1 MWLIDA
7 KTTRLVHVNDVAD
20 KPRYAILSHT
30 WGDGEVSFRD
40 MSARSSRISRKPQ
53 RRPAWS
59 KIENSCRLALSYKCD
74 YVWIDTCCIDNSSS
88 SELQQ
93 AINSM
98 FRWYERAEICFVH
111 LADVS
116 VDKDH
121 NRLKSAFRDS
131 RWFKRGWTLQELL
144 APSTLVFY
152 DKTWSVIGA
161 KDDAD
166 LRGSISEVTGID
178 EYYLNPANRIVFS
191 SVHQWLSRA
200 SVAERLSWAAGRE
213 TTRAEDM
220 AYCLLGI
227 FDINMPMLYGEG
239 IKAFKR
245 LQEEI
250 MKVDDDCSLLCWGYD
265 MAQEA
270 LTIFEDESSILA
282 PHPKYF
288 KNCRGIKPCTLPGYM
303 MPSFSLNQRGLKIK
317 APILDDITHA
327 HLSYVVL
334 GCGIIPE
341 TERGNDQGKA
351 GSRLFVSLP
360 LVSNGACKSR
370 AGDVET
376 QQGEYHRPTWC
387 RPTLVSMKFLKKAKL
402 KELLIRRAAS
412 KSAVT
417 IRRCPFRLLFQNS
430 PLFKT
435 EHVVAIY
442 PPQPIPGALAS
453 LGRKAIHKTGFWD
466 DSDKRNPLSD
476 SYVRKIRSDTSS
488 SEGDDPDNQLLSD
501 VQVMIHLKFSASEMF
516 LVTVELGDSIGHRI
530 FRCRLYQCAKQ
541 LGFEDLHALS
551 ISQDYDQL
559 RILGC
564 DHMGGY
570 FSFKMNDESSVAVEA
585 MYTSMS
591 DIDRVIIGVHE
602 KGVTS

>member
-30 WGDGEVSFRD
+30 WGEGEVSFRD

-53 RRPAWS
+53 RRSAWS

-74 YVWIDTCCIDNSSS
+74 YVWIDTCCIDSSSS

-152 DKTWSVIGA
+152 DQTWSVIGD

-178 EYYLNPANRIVFS
+178 EYYLNPANRIVFN

-239 IKAFKR
+239 IKAFRR

-270 LTIFEDESSILA
+270 LTLFEDESSILA

-317 APILDDITHA
+317 APIRDDVTHA

-334 GCGIIPE
+334 GCGLVPE
-341 TERGNDQGKA
+341 TDGGNEQDKA
-351 GSRLFVSLP
+351 GSRSFVSLP
-360 LVSNGACKSR
+360 LVSNGACRSR
-370 AGDVET
+370 TGDVET

-412 KSAVT
+412 KSTVT

-453 LGRKAIHKTGFWD
+453 LGRKAMHQTGFWN
-466 DSDKRNPLSD
+466 DSDKRDLLSD
-476 SYVRKIRSDTSS
+476 SYVRKIHSDNNPSG
-488 SEGDDPDNQLLSD
+488 GDDPDNQLLSD
-501 VQVMIHLKFSASEMF
+501 VQVMIHLRFSASEMF

-602 KGVTS
+602 KGTT